1 VIKHVVSWTLIGS
14 TPGEKAEQSSFVI
27 DQLMTLPALIPE
39 IVSLSVSTNA
49 VAIDG
54 NWDLVLIG
62 DYADEAALATYID
75 HPEHQKVVAKIKP
88 FFADRAAVDIL
99 V

>member
-1 VIKHVVSWTLIGS
+1 MIKHVVSWTLIGT
-14 TPGEKAEQSSFVI
+14 TPAEKAEQSAFVI

-39 IVSLSVSTNA
+39 IVSLSVSSNA
-49 VAIDG
+49 VSIDG

-62 DYADEAALATYID
+62 DYADEASLTTYID
-75 HPEHQKVVAKIKP
+75 HPEHQKVVAQIKP
-88 FFADRAAVDIL
+88 FFASRSAVDIL

>member
-1 VIKHVVSWTLIGS
+1 MIHHVVSWTLHEQD
-14 TPGEKAEQSSFVI
+14 PAKKAEASAFIVG
-27 DQLMTLPALIPE
+27 QLMSLPALIPE
-39 IVSLSVSTNA
+39 IITLNVASNA

-62 DYADEAALATYID
+62 DYADEDALRTYIT
-75 HPEHQKVVAKIKP
+75 HPEHQKVVAVIKP
-88 FFADRAAVDIL
+88 YFASRSAVDII

>member
-1 VIKHVVSWTLIGS
+1 MIRHVVSWTLLEQD
-14 TPGEKAEQSSFVI
+14 PAKKAEASAFI
-27 DQLMTLPALIPE
+27 AGQLMSLPPLIPE
-39 IVSLSVSTNA
+39 IITLNVASNA

-62 DYADEAALATYID
+62 DYADEDALRAYIE
-75 HPEHQKVVAKIKP
+75 HPEHKKVVAVIKP
-88 FFADRAAVDIL
+88 YFASRAAVDVI